1 MNLFSM
7 VGQAQPELALRAS
20 TYLLLV
26 LLGGMLI
33 VLSLVSMCKENHDG
47 LPVHGIIWFTLA
59 IVAVCAFLLLAAHL
73 HNGKS
78 LEKVSHRIEVI
89 SS

>member
-1 MNLFSM
+1 MM
-7 VGQAQPELALRAS
+7 GQAQSELALRAS

-33 VLSLVSMCKENHDG
+33 VMSLVSMCKENHQE
-47 LPVHGIIWFTLA
+47 LPVNGIIWFTLA
-59 IVAVCAFLLLAAHL
+59 IVVVCAFLLLAAHR
-73 HNGKS
+73 KS
-78 LEKVSHRIEVI
+78 LEKVSHHIEAI